1 MPEPIREKT
10 QRETVLEAR
19 IEMFMIVL
27 GQVALGKTLEQVGVS
42 YPAMLQDVKELGL
55 CLEGWDD

>member
-27 GQVALGKTLEQVGVS
+27 GQVALGKNLNQVGVS
-42 YPAMLQDVKELGL
+42 YPAMLQDVQELGL
-55 CLEGWDD
+55 CQEGWDD

>member
-19 IEMFMIVL
+19 IEMFMFVL
-27 GQVALGKTLEQVGVS
+27 GQIALGKTLGQVGVS

>member
-27 GQVALGKTLEQVGVS
+27 GKTLEQVGVS
-42 YPAMLQDVKELGL
+42 YPAMLQDVKEFGL